1 MNKRDPK
8 LARWAGL
15 LCIVVLLLLLSGCRN
30 RARLAT
36 EASEPTPPALA
47 PVEPT
52 IPPTPL
58 AQVDA
63 FADSAGNVSSAEV
76 DLGPFIGWF
85 ALTSV
90 LLLFVNISGVA
101 MFLYASIVGR
111 WLMRHNWHLFNIGG
125 NRK

>member
-15 LCIVVLLLLLSGCRN
+15 LCIVVLLLLAGCRN

-76 DLGPFIGWF
+76 DLGLFVNWF
-85 ALTSV
+85 ALISV
-90 LLLFVNISGVA
+90 LLLFLG
-101 MFLYASIVGR
+101 IVGGTAYLFGVGVGR
-111 WLMRHNWHLFNIGG
+111 VLMRRHSHLFTFMRRNTQ
-125 NRK
+125 